1 MNNVVPI
8 ENLINKIIFLHGH
21 KVMLDSDLAKLYGVE
36 TKMLKRAVRRNID
49 RFPVDFMFE
58 ISDDEYISLRSQFGT
73 LKRGQHSKYLPY
85 AFTEQGIAMLS
96 SVLHSERAIKVN
108 IAIMRAFVKLRE
120 LLLTNKELNRKLQK
134 MEAKY
139 DKQFRIVFEVLKEL
153 MEKPKQPRKE
163 IGFK

>member
-1 MNNVVPI
+1 
-8 ENLINKIIFLHGH
+8 
-21 KVMLDSDLAKLYGVE
+21 
-36 TKMLKRAVRRNID
+36 MLKRAVRRNID

-58 ISDDEYISLRSQFGT
+58 ISNDEYISLRSQFGT

-120 LLLTNKELNRKLQK
+120 LLLSNKELNQQLQE

-139 DKQFRIVFEVLKEL
+139 DKQFKIVFEVLQQL
-153 MEKPKQPRKE
+153 METPNKPRKD
-163 IGFK
+163 IGFKGLQS